1 MQTGK
6 SFKPEVRKKTGRKIL
21 KWLSAFAAALIV
33 LAFLLAPVF
42 VSSKKCRRLI
52 LSKINNSIAGRTDF
66 ADLSMG
72 WWKGV
77 KVADF
82 SFDDNKG
89 QISIRVKQI
98 ATKPHY
104 ASLLT
109 GSLSFGETLVD
120 EPKVLVNLKNRQ
132 ITQAPQPPAPGGKP
146 QFAMLPI
153 KNIDLVVRDG
163 NLKVTDAQAQ
173 TVELSQINS
182 RVNLRPPGQVTS
194 FNIDTTVV
202 DKTKQSQIS
211 ASGAIAA
218 PATKQGWTLKGT
230 TGNLTVEVNDLNL
243 QSLAPLFDLADVN
256 AQTKGHISADIK
268 SQIKDGRFEN
278 LSAVIK
284 GNNLDITSPQLKG
297 DRFQTSSLDAD
308 VRLTHA
314 EEVVTIDKLRVKTD
328 WADLSAAGAV
338 PTTLKSLSDFLKP
351 DSNYSLK
358 GTFDCNLP
366 AVLSQMPRTLGLKEG
381 TKISSGKLTGSIE
394 TLAQAGRKYIQGSAT
409 LTGLQGTY
417 EGKSL
422 ALSQPLNAQA
432 QISSDKTAITF
443 DKLDVS
449 ASFAKVTCTGNTEL
463 LKFDADVDLAK
474 FQSELGQF
482 ADLGPY
488 QVAGRLTGTGQLSLK
503 ENKIAAAGTSTV
515 KGLRLSSKQAPAASE
530 ATTDGDIAFAFDVDR
545 QNDILSI
552 SSLKADTTL
561 GRIDIKDAV
570 LPLSDKAAKP
580 IRLNVTA
587 AGLDLQKVQPFAVLF
602 ASFPKEMQ
610 LAGIADSSVSI
621 VSEKETYAVA
631 TDSTK
636 IRNLKLLYPGRQPFE
651 ANQVSLVFDAR
662 VNPKQK
668 TINVKKLQLISP
680 QIKIHKAELTELSKA
695 GKTQLQGQIDCEYDW
710 AAVSAVAAPFLPQ
723 GLIVKGTN
731 KLPIEFSGEYPAGQ
745 RHKLFDNLTTKG
757 KLGFTQAQYLGLIFE
772 RTEAQIQIQNGLFTI
787 SPFATK
793 VNNGQFNFAA
803 QTDFKQKPAILK
815 TTQPMQIMKD
825 IQINDEMAGKLLM
838 YVNPIFTDAINVS
851 GIANFGC
858 ERLAI
863 PLAPNRQNEIE
874 IIGTVSMNKL
884 RLQASDLLGQ
894 ILPLLG
900 VGISGVDITV
910 RPTKFVLQNGVLIYD
925 DMQVEVGNSPLNFKG
940 AIGLDK
946 SLSMTVTL
954 PYTIEGKTARVG
966 KETPGRRITLALK
979 GTLDKPKLDVG
990 KLLEDQLKQQ
1000 LLEGLDKLLK

>member
-1 MQTGK
+1 
-6 SFKPEVRKKTGRKIL
+6 
-21 KWLSAFAAALIV
+21 
-33 LAFLLAPVF
+33 
-42 VSSKKCRRLI
+42 
-52 LSKINNSIAGRTDF
+52 
-66 ADLSMG
+66 
-72 WWKGV
+72 
-77 KVADF
+77 
-82 SFDDNKG
+82 
-89 QISIRVKQI
+89 
-98 ATKPHY
+98 
-104 ASLLT
+104 
-109 GSLSFGETLVD
+109 
-120 EPKVLVNLKNRQ
+120 
-132 ITQAPQPPAPGGKP
+132 
-146 QFAMLPI
+146 
-153 KNIDLVVRDG
+153 
-163 NLKVTDAQAQ
+163 
-173 TVELSQINS
+173 
-182 RVNLRPPGQVTS
+182 
-194 FNIDTTVV
+194 
-202 DKTKQSQIS
+202 
-211 ASGAIAA
+211 
-218 PATKQGWTLKGT
+218 
-230 TGNLTVEVNDLNL
+230 
-243 QSLAPLFDLADVN
+243 
-256 AQTKGHISADIK
+256 
-268 SQIKDGRFEN
+268 
-278 LSAVIK
+278 
-284 GNNLDITSPQLKG
+284 
-297 DRFQTSSLDAD
+297 
-308 VRLTHA
+308 
-314 EEVVTIDKLRVKTD
+314 
-328 WADLSAAGAV
+328 
-338 PTTLKSLSDFLKP
+338 
-351 DSNYSLK
+351 
-358 GTFDCNLP
+358 
-366 AVLSQMPRTLGLKEG
+366 
-381 TKISSGKLTGSIE
+381 
-394 TLAQAGRKYIQGSAT
+394 
-409 LTGLQGTY
+409 
-417 EGKSL
+417 
-422 ALSQPLNAQA
+422 
-432 QISSDKTAITF
+432 
-443 DKLDVS
+443 
-449 ASFAKVTCTGNTEL
+449 
-463 LKFDADVDLAK
+463 
-474 FQSELGQF
+474 
-482 ADLGPY
+482 
-488 QVAGRLTGTGQLSLK
+488 
-503 ENKIAAAGTSTV
+503 
-515 KGLRLSSKQAPAASE
+515 
-530 ATTDGDIAFAFDVDR
+530 
-545 QNDILSI
+545 
-552 SSLKADTTL
+552 
-561 GRIDIKDAV
+561 
-570 LPLSDKAAKP
+570 
-580 IRLNVTA
+580 LNVTA

-610 LAGIADSSVSI
+610 LAGIVDSSISI
-621 VSEKETYAVA
+621 VSEKDTYAVA

-803 QTDFKQKPAILK
+803 QADFKQKPAILK

-925 DMQVEVGNSPLNFKG
+925 DMQVEVGNNPLNFKG

-946 SLSMTVTL
+946 SLNMTVTL

-966 KETPGRRITLALK
+966 KETPGRRITFALK
-979 GTLDKPKLDVG
+979 GTLDKPKLDLG
-990 KLLEDQLKQQ
+990 KLLEEQLKQQ